1 LRGTVASL
9 QMCDTRELV
18 IRLEGLRTKMDLESK
33 TKAEKFLE
41 TAEGLR
47 DRLIQVDLIEGM
59 TWQDVVTIVQVA
71 ETLVE
76 KSDQTLRVEFAQGFV
91 SSVCR

>member
-1 LRGTVASL
+1 
-9 QMCDTRELV
+9 MCDTRELV